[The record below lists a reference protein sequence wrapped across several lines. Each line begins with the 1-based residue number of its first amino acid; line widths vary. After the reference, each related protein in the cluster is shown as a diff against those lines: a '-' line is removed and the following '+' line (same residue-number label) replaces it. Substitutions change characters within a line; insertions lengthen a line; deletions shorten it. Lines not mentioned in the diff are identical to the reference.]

1 MKNRIKSGIVVMSV
15 MVIVALLVIFISLN
29 NNNNNNNNPHNLP
42 AYALSN
48 DKVKEAY
55 LFALDNPSI
64 LEGIN
69 CHCGCMTRGEDGRI
83 HKDGLEDCY
92 FQENGQFE
100 EHAAGCSVCINEA
113 LQVKSLLVEGKIKEE
128 IKKIIDETY

>member
-1 MKNRIKSGIVVMSV
+1 MKNKIKSEIVVISAI
-15 MVIVALLVIFISLN
+15 VIVTLLVIFICLKDN
-29 NNNNNNNNPHNLP
+29 NSYNLP
-42 AYALSN
+42 SYALSN

-55 LFALDNPSI
+55 IFAINNPVLLD
-64 LEGIN
+64 GIN
-69 CHCGCMTRGEDGRI
+69 CHCGCMTLGEDSRI

-92 FQENGQFE
+92 FQENGQLE

-113 LQVKSLLVEGKIKEE
+113 LQVKSLLADGKTKEE